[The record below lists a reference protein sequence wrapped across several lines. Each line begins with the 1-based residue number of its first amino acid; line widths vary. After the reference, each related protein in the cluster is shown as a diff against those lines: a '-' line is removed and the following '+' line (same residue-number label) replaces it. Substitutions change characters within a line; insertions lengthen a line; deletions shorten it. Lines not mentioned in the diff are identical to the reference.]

1 MSTKNYYQNQIDSIK
16 TDIGKLKAE
25 IASKNARIKEY
36 QKEKSEVRA
45 YYQRQIASASSS
57 STKAS
62 YRSSL
67 SAKLGSIDS
76 YIASLRNQIDDI
88 KRQVAAK
95 QTSLQQAQANKKNAK
110 K

>member
-45 YYQRQIASASSS
+45 SYQRQIASTSNSGS
-57 STKAS
+57 KAVLRGTMNS
-62 YRSSL
+62 KL
-67 SAKLGSIDS
+67 SSIDS
-76 YIASLRNQIDDI
+76 SIASLRNQIDI
-88 KRQVAAK
+88 AAK
-95 QTSLQQAQANKKNAK
+95 QTSLKQAQENKKRAPK
-110 K
+110 

>member
-36 QKEKSEVRA
+36 QKEKSEARA
-45 YYQRQIASASSS
+45 YYQRQIASTSNSGS
-57 STKAS
+57 KAVLRGTMNS
-62 YRSSL
+62 KL
-67 SAKLGSIDS
+67 SSIDS
-76 YIASLRNQIDDI
+76 SIASLRNQIDNI
-88 KRQVAAK
+88 KRQIAAK
-95 QTSLQQAQANKKNAK
+95 QTSLKQAQANKKNAK